1 MNLNPLR
8 REQPAQD
15 LDAIANQTDQL
26 GQRIEQEIGAVVRTR
41 RAYPP
46 EPQPRERTPLE
57 LIAAAITRLTWAD
70 AEKMGDAIASATK
83 DGALDAKKLTAAI
96 QAWAASEAEKQQ

>member
-15 LDAIANQTDQL
+15 LDAIANQTDAL
-26 GQRIEQEIGAVVRTR
+26 GQRIEQEIGQVTR
-41 RAYPP
+41 RQFPP
-46 EPQPRERTPLE
+46 REVAPRERTPLE
-57 LIAAAITRLTWAD
+57 LIAAAICRLIWAD

-83 DGALDAKKLTAAI
+83 DTTLDAKKLTAAI
-96 QAWAASEAEKQQ
+96 QAWAAEAEKQG